1 LTVEETL
8 PLLAPGNRELLDL
21 VLAFLLSVAR
31 LNGLLAIS
39 PFFSRRSMPRIVRF
53 GIMAAMSFPV
63 VPGLAADIA
72 AQIGRFGG
80 ALPAYPVVIVKE
92 LALGFFLGALI
103 WLPVRGLELAGVLL
117 DTQRGGTQAED
128 FDVVFSAQTT
138 PVAIFLSQLFAGFF
152 FSAGGFLMVMTMFYQ
167 SLSIWQPLDVLP
179 DLTHEAMLV
188 FFRFAGM
195 VYFTAMVLVLPISGF
210 MLIADICI
218 AFLARSAPSLNALT
232 FGMPVKSAVLMV
244 MLIFYMTVLYPKVL
258 QTLGGA
264 LELMKQALAP

>member
-1 LTVEETL
+1 
-8 PLLAPGNRELLDL
+8 
-21 VLAFLLSVAR
+21 
-31 LNGLLAIS
+31 
-39 PFFSRRSMPRIVRF
+39 
-53 GIMAAMSFPV
+53 MAAMSFPV

-167 SLSIWQPLDVLP
+167 SLEIWPPIELLPPLS
-179 DLTHEAMLV
+179 HETLLL
-188 FFRFAGM
+188 FIRFAGM

-210 MLIADICI
+210 MLLGDICI

-232 FGMPVKSAVLMV
+232 LGMPVKSAILLV
-244 MLIFYMTVLYPKVL
+244 MLIFYVAVLYPEVL
-258 QTLGGA
+258 ETMAGA
-264 LELMKQALAP
+264 LVLMQQALGL